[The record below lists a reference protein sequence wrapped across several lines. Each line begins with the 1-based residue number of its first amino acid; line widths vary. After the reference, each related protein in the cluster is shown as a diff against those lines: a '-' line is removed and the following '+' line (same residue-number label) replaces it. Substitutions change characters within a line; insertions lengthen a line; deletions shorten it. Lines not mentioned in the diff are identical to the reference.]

1 MEVTR
6 KLFGV
11 ISYVNE
17 PRGFC
22 FIVARQPNGEKK
34 SWFCH
39 VTRIDSGTMQKGARC
54 YFNEEPNERG
64 AIAINVDI
72 RDVVPKFEQ
81 SALQALSGRRDP
93 GGAV

>member
-1 MEVTR
+1 MEATR

-11 ISYVNE
+11 VSYVNE

-39 VTRIDSGTMQKGARC
+39 VTRIDSGEMLKGARC
-54 YFNEEPNERG
+54 YFNEEHNERG
-64 AIAINVDI
+64 PIAVDVDI

-81 SALQALSGRRDP
+81 AALDTLAGKSGSGD
-93 GGAV
+93 GQ